1 MRSRSLLILLG
12 GLAIGVGIGIAVLLG
27 FDYST
32 DADNPNLAIGSVA
45 PDFNLQNLLGDEVR
59 LSQFRG
65 SPVLIN
71 FWATWCQPCQIE
83 MPYIQN
89 RFDQYSP
96 DIVVLAVNFDE
107 PVSRVQQF
115 VKEQNFTFDVLLDT
129 GGRIQELY
137 QIRGYP
143 TTYFVDAEGIIRVIH
158 IGFMTESQLDVYLKK
173 VGVGG

>member
-1 MRSRSLLILLG
+1 MRSKALLILLG
-12 GLAIGVGIGIAVLLG
+12 GLAIGVGIGIAVLFG
-27 FDYST
+27 FDYSA
-32 DADNPNLAIGSVA
+32 DSDNPNPAIGSEA
-45 PDFNLQNLLGDEVR
+45 PDINLQTLLGDEVR

-89 RFDQYSP
+89 RFDQYRP

-107 PVSRVQQF
+107 PVSSVQQF

-158 IGFMTESQLDVYLKK
+158 IGFMTESQLDEYLTK

>member
-1 MRSRSLLILLG
+1 MRSRLLLILLG
-12 GLAIGVGIGIAVLLG
+12 GITIGVGLGMGLLLG

-32 DADNPNLAIGSVA
+32 EADNPKPAIGSVS
-45 PDFNLQNLLGDEVR
+45 PDFKLQSIFGDEVI
-59 LSQFRG
+59 LSQFKG

-89 RFDQYSP
+89 RFEQYTP
-96 DIVVLAVNFDE
+96 NLVVLAVDFDE
-107 PVSRVQQF
+107 PVSTVQKF
-115 VKEQNFTFDVLLDT
+115 VKEQNLTFDVLLDS

-158 IGFMTESQLDVYLKK
+158 IGFMSESQLDEYLMK